1 MLPPKTLNTE
11 ILNRMAAS
19 GAVFA
24 YKGHYFFNPRFKNKT
39 GEEILPCLKAG
50 G

>member
-1 MLPPKTLNTE
+1 MLPPKTLNPE
-11 ILNRMAAS
+11 ILSRMAAS

-24 YKGHYFFNPRFKNKT
+24 YKGHYFFDPRLKNKT
-39 GEEILPCLKAG
+39 GEETLSCLKAG